1 MSDTFV
7 ELPMDIEDVTEPK
20 AGPEGDYTLIVRDV
34 QEKNNESGVLKNVL
48 VLLDVVSAPT
58 GVNPDEI
65 STVMHNLSIP
75 MPDDDQEK
83 VVNKMRFIKRF
94 MAVFAIPFAGNRLDL
109 KQFPGKQAKCHLVQ
123 DEYQGNITNKIKLPN
138 LK

>member
-1 MSDTFV
+1 MSETFV

-20 AGPEGDYTLIVRDV
+20 AGPEGDYQLVIRDV
-34 QEKNNESGVLKNVL
+34 QEKNNENGQLKNVL
-48 VLLDVVSAPT
+48 VLCDVLSGPT
-58 GVNPDEI
+58 GVDTDEI
-65 STVMHNLSIP
+65 ATVMHNLS
-75 MPDDDQEK
+75 MPLPEDEQEK

-94 MAVFAIPFAGNRLDL
+94 MAAFSIPMAGTRLEL
-109 KQFPGKQAKCHLVQ
+109 TQFPGKQAKVHLVQ